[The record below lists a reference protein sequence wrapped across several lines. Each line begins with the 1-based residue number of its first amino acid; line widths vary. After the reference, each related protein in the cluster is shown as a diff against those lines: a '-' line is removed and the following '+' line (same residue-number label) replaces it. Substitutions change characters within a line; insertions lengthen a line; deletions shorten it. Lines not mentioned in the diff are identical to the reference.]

1 MSEPTETIARAGRL
15 GISRQ
20 DAMTSKQI
28 VLILLSAVLLGTSWS
43 LPGCQKPQRLET
55 LKAPYPTRQ
64 VFAVAPFRN
73 ESGSAFAD
81 GALMAD
87 KVTQRLALVRGID
100 TLPVNRVLS
109 AMDALGIDRIAD
121 KGDAIRLRQTLGVDG
136 LVVGTVTAYEP
147 YTPPKLGLNLELYLD
162 ARLAWQGSELDTRE
176 LSAAATDAAA
186 QLPGGA
192 ASRRQPVTALGG
204 FYDAADPNV
213 IDLLEAYVAERQP
226 DQTLELA
233 LRRHTLSIDLYSE
246 FVSNQVVTNLL
257 EAERLRLRRPNASN
271 TQRPDPDAVSPQ
283 PRTPEPD
290 VDRSRGP
297 RY

>member
-1 MSEPTETIARAGRL
+1 
-15 GISRQ
+15 
-20 DAMTSKQI
+20 MTSKQI
-28 VLILLSAVLLGTSWS
+28 VLILLLVVLLGTPMS
-43 LPGCQKPQRLET
+43 LVGCQKPQRFDT

-81 GALMAD
+81 GAILAD
-87 KVTQRLALVRGID
+87 KVTQRLALTRGID

-109 AMDALGIDRIAD
+109 AMDALGISRIAD

-147 YTPPKLGLNLELYLD
+147 YTPPRLGLNLELYLD
-162 ARLAWQGSELDTRE
+162 ARLAWQGSDLDTRQ
-176 LSAAATDAAA
+176 LSAAATDDTAM
-186 QLPGGA
+186 LPGGA

-213 IDLLEAYVAERQP
+213 IDLLKAYVAERKP
-226 DQTLELA
+226 DATLELA

-246 FVSNQVVTNLL
+246 FVSTQVVTQLL
-257 EAERLRLRRPNASN
+257 EAERLRLRRPNPSN
-271 TQRPDPDAVSPQ
+271 TQRPDPAVPAPVS
-283 PRTPEPD
+283 RTPDKPAF
-290 VDRSRGP
+290 VHPTNRKGGQN
-297 RY
+297 